1 MTKRKTKENKED
13 AAIARG
19 IARDPDTFEPDDA
32 ALARLRPAA
41 EVVPRIVAEH
51 RRTRGPQKT
60 PVKERITIRLD
71 ADVVDFFRQ
80 SGRGWQGRINAA
92 LAKFVDRQRRR
103 KAG

>member
-1 MTKRKTKENKED
+1 MTKRKAEENKED

-32 ALARLRPAA
+32 ELARLRPADK
-41 EVVPRIVAEH
+41 VVPRIVAEH
-51 RRTRGPQKT
+51 RRTRGPQKA

-71 ADVVDFFRQ
+71 AHVVDFFRR
-80 SGRGWQGRINAA
+80 SGHGWQARVNAA
-92 LAKFVDRQRRR
+92 LAEFVNRQQRR

>member
-1 MTKRKTKENKED
+1 MTKRKTKEDRED

-32 ALARLRPAA
+32 ELARLRPAA
-41 EVVPRIVAEH
+41 EVFPAIVAEH
-51 RRTRGPQKT
+51 RRTRGPQKA

-71 ADVVDFFRQ
+71 AHVVDFFRR
-80 SGRGWQGRINAA
+80 SGRGWQARVNAA
-92 LAKFVDRQRRR
+92 LTEFVNKQRRR